1 MLYRHDSPALEH
13 GVKSGDILHFVDGEP
28 VHSKSEEDV
37 TAMLKGPC
45 YSERGGGV
53 GEASCFQSMRS
64 AMKLQSRCPDLSIY
78 SSSRALP
85 SLRSVEPAPALAS
98 QRRDCACS

>member
-1 MLYRHDSPALEH
+1 MLDPRHLINSLSLCTQVIGMLYRHDSPALEH

-45 YSERGGGV
+45 YIEVGWGGEG
-53 GEASCFQSMRS
+53 
-64 AMKLQSRCPDLSIY
+64 KSR
-78 SSSRALP
+78 
-85 SLRSVEPAPALAS
+85 
-98 QRRDCACS
+98 